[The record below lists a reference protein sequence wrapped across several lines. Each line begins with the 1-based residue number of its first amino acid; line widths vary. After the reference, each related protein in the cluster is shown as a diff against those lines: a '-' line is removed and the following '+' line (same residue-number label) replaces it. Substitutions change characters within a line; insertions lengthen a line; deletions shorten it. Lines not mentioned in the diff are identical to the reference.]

1 MVNQLQGNQTEV
13 PQYNLEGHKEF
24 RANSFSKGQ
33 GKWIG
38 TWMVLTVFLVVL
50 PWILDIW
57 SDTSTDFVRYF
68 ALFTLTIAVYG
79 FYKNEDGLGFRNLQA
94 KLGNRKLRKNRDKN
108 DSILKAKRPP
118 IGLRIV
124 GYPTDTAT
132 PEFPIEIR
140 EALGDVELN
149 RIMEQFNEESFTL
162 GTVYS
167 KEDNSDTAFVVGTGM
182 KSANADAADS
192 FMGRKRVVEALSH
205 VAIESDALPS
215 VSLIYSTRPL
225 DMLPIMAWRAENL
238 DPEVTNARSIELKN
252 LGTNKDGTPILD
264 EEAFFNAS
272 IAERQAASINMM
284 TAKSSVDGQESS
296 MAIGITV
303 PRPSNWKKRR
313 DGTLDGLLTPKQL
326 QDAPITSLAL
336 LLEQE
341 LASAGVSDVA
351 ALSETDI
358 NRFIRSKWDVK
369 GIRQWHTRL
378 AEHVVANAAHLFGDE
393 EAKKSAPEP
402 TPAPSPWPEYKIV
415 PGVSKSGKSF
425 LFIDGTYH
433 RVLQVRKFGKTKI
446 FADDFVPMFA
456 SQDIQPASMTGIT
469 VSVCGD
475 VINVENEQKMLTRRI
490 VIRQAIN
497 SERKGDRYETP
508 AEREKAGA
516 LENKQFMLHYGGAF
530 ALSYNVYVTISAVT
544 PDLLDEVEK
553 RVRTHARLSRIT
565 LRYISDE
572 SRQLRAFAT
581 ANFGVNMANR

>member
-1 MVNQLQGNQTEV
+1 MVNQLQSNQTEV
-13 PQYNLEGHKEF
+13 PQYNLEENKEY
-24 RANSFSKGQ
+24 RANNVSSDQ
-33 GKWIG
+33 WKWIG
-38 TWMVLTVFLVVL
+38 TWIGLSVFLVVL
-50 PWILDIW
+50 PWILSIW
-57 SDTSTDFVRYF
+57 LGEAADFLRYF
-68 ALFTLTIAVYG
+68 AVVTLVIGLYG

-94 KLGNRKLRKNRDKN
+94 KIENQKLRNNRNEKG
-108 DSILKAKRPP
+108 SIVRAKRPP

-124 GYPTDTAT
+124 GYPTASSA
-132 PEFPIEIR
+132 PEFPDEIKDTLS
-140 EALGDVELN
+140 EVELD

-167 KEDNSDTAFVVGTGM
+167 KEDDSDTSFVVGTGI
-182 KSANADAADS
+182 KSANADPADS

-205 VAIESDALPS
+205 VAIESDTLPS

-225 DMLPIMAWRAENL
+225 DMMPVMKWYAENL

-252 LGTNKDGTPILD
+252 LGTNKVGIPVLD
-264 EEAFFNAS
+264 EEAFFKGT
-272 IAERQAASINMM
+272 IAERHAASINMM
-284 TAKSSVDGQESS
+284 AAKASVDGQEGS

-303 PRPSNWKKRR
+303 PRPSNWKKRK

-326 QDAPITSLAL
+326 QDAPITNLTL

-358 NRFIRSKWDVK
+358 NRFIRSKWDIK

-378 AEHVVANAAHLFGDE
+378 AEHVVADAARLFGDE
-393 EAKKSAPEP
+393 ETKQLAPKP
-402 TPAPSPWPEYKIV
+402 TPAPSTWPEFKIV
-415 PGVSKSGKSF
+415 PGISKSGKSF

-433 RVLQVRKFGKTKI
+433 RVLQVRRFGKTKI
-446 FADDFVPMFA
+446 FADDFLPLFA
-456 SQDIQPASMTGIT
+456 SQDIQPASMTGVT

-475 VINVENEQKMLTRRI
+475 IINVENEQKMLTRRI
-490 VIRQAIN
+490 VIRQAIR
-497 SERKGDRYETP
+497 SEKKGERHETP
-508 AEREKAGA
+508 AEKEKAGA
-516 LENKQFMLHYGGAF
+516 LANKQYTLHYGGAF

-544 PDLLDEVEK
+544 SDLLDDVEK